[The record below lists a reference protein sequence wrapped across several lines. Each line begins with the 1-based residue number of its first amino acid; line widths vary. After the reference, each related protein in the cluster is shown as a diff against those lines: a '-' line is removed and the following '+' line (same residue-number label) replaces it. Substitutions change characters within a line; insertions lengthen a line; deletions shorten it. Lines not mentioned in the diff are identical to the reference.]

1 MAAGECRKAAAICD
15 LMIERNPKL
24 SFDLLRMKAEALFQM
39 DDPEA
44 VAELCAGILMERDA
58 PWATVF
64 MGRTRYLAGDL
75 NKARLLFTKAIKQ
88 NDTSLEAYDWLVRV
102 DRESGDLATAQKTLT
117 QVVKFHRNRS
127 DDSKYSPIRQLKMA
141 ITRLQ
146 QRRLSWRSTWVSTR
160 VMPVLMTKQV

>member
-15 LMIERNPKL
+15 LMIERNHKL
-24 SFDLLRMKAEALFQM
+24 RFDLLRMKAEALFQM

-44 VAELCAGILMERDA
+44 VAELCAGILMERDV

-117 QVVKFHRNRS
+117 QAVKM
-127 DDSKYSPIRQLKMA
+127 SPKSIGRQ
-141 ITRLQ
+141 Q
-146 QRRLSWRSTWVSTR
+146 
-160 VMPVLMTKQV
+160 VLADLAVENGDHETAAKAFELAVDLGKHSC